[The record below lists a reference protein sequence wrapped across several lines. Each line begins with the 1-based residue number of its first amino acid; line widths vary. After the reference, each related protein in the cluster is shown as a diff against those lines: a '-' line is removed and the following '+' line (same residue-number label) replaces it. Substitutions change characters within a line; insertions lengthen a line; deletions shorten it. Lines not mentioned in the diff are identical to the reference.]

1 LESYAV
7 VGRLTNN
14 YDEGAESGM
23 MVEFNQE

>member
-14 YDEGAESGM
+14 HDESTESGM
-23 MVEFNQE
+23 VVAFDYE